1 MGSIEIFAPERP
13 DDIISGRQWRE
24 WGVLTY
30 IGRMSTTRATHAK
43 GQSPPRDH
51 SHCAHDPAR
60 AHHGHGLS
68 LTVSRQRILDELCA
82 AGRPVGAYEM
92 IDILADSTG
101 KRPAPISVYRALDF
115 LVDNGLVH
123 RLASRNAFLACAHG
137 HGDREPVVFLICD
150 TCGAVAEATSPA
162 VNKGLAAAA
171 DNAGFSARTQMIEVT
186 GVCAACKAAA

>member
-1 MGSIEIFAPERP
+1 
-13 DDIISGRQWRE
+13 
-24 WGVLTY
+24 
-30 IGRMSTTRATHAK
+30 MSSTRDTPSRRLKPANDAT
-43 GQSPPRDH
+43 PRDH

-60 AHHGHGLS
+60 AHQGHGLS

-92 IDILADSTG
+92 IDILADGTG

-137 HGDREPVVFLICD
+137 HGEREPVVFLICD
-150 TCGAVAEATSPA
+150 ACGAVAEATSA
-162 VNKGLAAAA
+162 SVNRGLASAAG
-171 DNAGFSARTQMIEVT
+171 DVGFSPRAQVIEVA
-186 GVCAACKAAA
+186 GLCAKCKAA

>member
-1 MGSIEIFAPERP
+1 
-13 DDIISGRQWRE
+13 
-24 WGVLTY
+24 
-30 IGRMSTTRATHAK
+30 MSTTRAPTGKPTAA
-43 GQSPPRDH
+43 PRDH

-68 LTVSRQRILDELCA
+68 LTHSRQRILDELCA

-92 IDILADSTG
+92 IDILAERSG

-137 HGDREPVVFLICD
+137 HGEREAVVFLICD
-150 TCGAVAEATSPA
+150 QCGSVEEAVSNA
-162 VNKGLAAAA
+162 VNSGLAGVAAQTGFAVRSRVSEIAGQCRACAAA
-171 DNAGFSARTQMIEVT
+171 
-186 GVCAACKAAA
+186 